1 MLPINR
7 MRCEYLC
14 QPLGVDTPAPYLSW
28 AVSPACGGNADTRV
42 LVSYEEDFSSL
53 LWDSGWTARQC
64 AVTYAG
70 EPLRSGSRVWWKVL
84 IRPAGQEDSI
94 AEGVSWF
101 ETGLMRETDWH
112 GQWIRADAPCEAPVL
127 LRTFPLEHVPDKA
140 RVYLCGLGFFEL
152 FVNGRRAGNEVLQ
165 PVWTAYSPQPQ
176 TCMLYP

>member
-1 MLPINR
+1 

-28 AVSPACGGNADTRV
+28 AVSPACGGNADARV

-84 IRPAGQEDSI
+84 IRPAGQE
-94 AEGVSWF
+94 VSTRMRRSSVSSRKKLKMMGKPAF
-101 ETGLMRETDWH
+101 GLPPSRSMLSGKVPR
-112 GQWIRADAPCEAPVL
+112 PVTICL
-127 LRTFPLEHVPDKA
+127 TE
-140 RVYLCGLGFFEL
+140 
-152 FVNGRRAGNEVLQ
+152 
-165 PVWTAYSPQPQ
+165 
-176 TCMLYP
+176 

>member
-1 MLPINR
+1 MGYRKTRADTARDQRPEGEWRTMLPINR

-28 AVSPACGGNADTRV
+28 AVSPACGGNADARV

-112 GQWIRADAPCEAPVL
+112 GQWIRADAPLRSAGAAPYFPFGACAGQGAGVSLRSGL
-127 LRTFPLEHVPDKA
+127 L
-140 RVYLCGLGFFEL
+140 
-152 FVNGRRAGNEVLQ
+152 
-165 PVWTAYSPQPQ
+165 
-176 TCMLYP
+176 